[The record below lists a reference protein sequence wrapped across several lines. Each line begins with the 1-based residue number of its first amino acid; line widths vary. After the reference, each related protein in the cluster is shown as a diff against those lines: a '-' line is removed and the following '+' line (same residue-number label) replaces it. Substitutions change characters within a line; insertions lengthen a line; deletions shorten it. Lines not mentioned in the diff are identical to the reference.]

1 VLLLAIVLVKANW
14 NPRALLVLAPL
25 LIDKLLLS
33 VLKRVYFIPDSLSS
47 LNIDRLEHIF
57 YLLAVGLAVLCLL
70 SHWLGNRN
78 RFAAFVLALV
88 IMIVAGFAGAVSYV
102 KFSESLA
109 NEITI
114 STISSAILALLVL
127 LGFVLAG
134 WQCRKKYSGLRFTLW
149 LGVWTIASAIGILL
163 NYQVVAAVNHY
174 ISGNIPELRWIWVK
188 STVFINGLV
197 VGGFTYAMLLP
208 YVILVLCCSFFR
220 KRFYACLHLKSMT
233 TTGVSSPAAGV
244 P

>member
-1 VLLLAIVLVKANW
+1 MLVLAIVLVKANW
-14 NPRALLVLAPL
+14 NPCALLVLAPL

-57 YLLAVGLAVLCLL
+57 YLLAVGFAVLCLL

-102 KFSESLA
+102 KFSESMA
-109 NEITI
+109 NEITD
-114 STISSAILALLVL
+114 STVSSAILALLVL

-149 LGVWTIASAIGILL
+149 LGVWTIAATIGTTLIS
-163 NYQVVAAVNHY
+163 QFVAVVNHY
-174 ISGNIPELRWIWVK
+174 FAGNISAISWSWVK
-188 STVFINGLV
+188 STIFINGLI
-197 VGGFTYAMLLP
+197 VGGCAYAMLLP
-208 YVILVLCCSFFR
+208 YVILVLCSSFFR

-233 TTGVSSPAAGV
+233 TTGVSDLAAGV